1 VLHPKPITPLFRS
14 SFILQKTLFVAF
26 RFSPP
31 KLVFVL
37 SPDKPITLFS
47 KPNFLIACRALW
59 ERISAVSP
67 VISTKSKSFVLI

>member
-1 VLHPKPITPLFRS
+1 
-14 SFILQKTLFVAF
+14 LQKTLFVPF

-37 SPDKPITLFS
+37 SPDMAITLFS
-47 KPNFLIACRALW
+47 KPNYLIAWRALW

-67 VISTKSKSFVLI
+67 AISTKSASFVLI